1 MSQRPNVKDFKVVS
15 LGRRQCQLRSDHRCR
30 KSVREISDKVSED
43 HLMLHLELG
52 I

>member
-1 MSQRPNVKDFKVVS
+1 MSQRPNVKDFKVAS
-15 LGRRQCQLRSDHRCR
+15 LGGRQCQLRSDHRCR
-30 KSVREISDKVSED
+30 KSVCEISDKVSGD